1 MRNSLPTAA
10 LSEFVNEVAAA
21 PEQAVMDH
29 GVCLD
34 WESGTRS
41 CATAK
46 PMRVGPHRVSRSFTW
61 KVDEPR
67 QLMGLNHGPNPQEL
81 LLSGLGACMM
91 VAFVAGATAEG
102 IQLESVRI
110 DLDAT
115 LDLRGFLGIGSNAP
129 VGFPEIRYVLHVTS
143 DATPEQLASLHA
155 RAIAHSPNAQTIL
168 NPVALTGEIVQ
179 SHDEC

>member
-10 LSEFVNEVAAA
+10 LSEFVNEVTAA
-21 PEQAVMDH
+21 PQEAVMAY

-41 CATAK
+41 RAEAK

-102 IQLESVRI
+102 VQLESVRL

-129 VGFPEIRYVLHVTS
+129 VNFPEIRYRLHVTS

-168 NPVALTGEIVQ
+168 NPVALTGEIVGSQ
-179 SHDEC
+179 DQC

>member
-21 PEQAVMDH
+21 PEEAVMDY

-34 WESGTRS
+34 WESGTR
-41 CATAK
+41 ATASAK
-46 PMRVGPHRVSRSFTW
+46 PMRVGPHRVSRSFSW

-81 LLSGLGACMM
+81 LLSGLGACLM

-102 IQLESVRI
+102 IQLESLRI

-129 VGFPEIRYVLHVTS
+129 VGFPEIRYTLHVAS
-143 DATPEQLASLHA
+143 DATPEQLASLQA
-155 RAIAHSPNAQTIL
+155 RAVSHSPNAQTIL
-168 NPVALTGEIVQ
+168 NPVALTGELIATR
-179 SHDEC
+179 SAT